1 MKKELSYFRIGKC
14 FGGNQDWFRDPMM
27 RLGGCAA
34 ATACDLCVYLA
45 LYQNKKHLCPYEAGT
60 LDKKQYI
67 GFSKIMKPY
76 LKPRR
81 EGVNRLEL
89 YIDGFGQYLKDR
101 EENSV
106 ALSGFDGAA
115 PLKEAAAVIK
125 GQIDRGM
132 PVPYLLLKH
141 KDPFLK
147 DFVWHW
153 FLLVG
158 YEDFEDTFMVKTVT
172 YGEYQWMDFKNLW
185 NTGYPEKGGL
195 IIVEAR
201 PWDSARQIAWR
212 EFGAEYYKK

>member
-132 PVPYLLLKH
+132 PVPYLLLGSASH
-141 KDPFLK
+141 GFRLA
-147 DFVWHW
+147 
-153 FLLVG
+153 LVFIG
-158 YEDFEDTFMVKTVT
+158 R
-172 YGEYQWMDFKNLW
+172 LR
-185 NTGYPEKGGL
+185 GL
-195 IIVEAR
+195 
-201 PWDSARQIAWR
+201 
-212 EFGAEYYKK
+212 